1 MGLLRA
7 GLPWWMQTGQPEPA
21 QSMAQP
27 ASAPA
32 PQPPTYQPRAQMQ
45 APQSMPAY
53 AHQPLQGGQMPQ
65 LGAVPERQRMS
76 FGDQL
81 QETFQSPMF
90 QQGMALMAAGQPGG
104 GGWGEAQDRFQQIAA
119 MQQQQQMQQR
129 QMRREDAADKREAT
143 QFGWRGEE
151 RARQMQE
158 RAALDAWIE
167 TQPEADRTALRANPE
182 VAYQA
187 YMEAR
192 AAANMPIT
200 PFQQA
205 QLDMQR
211 RGLGIDWLNAQANIS
226 RANMDRP
233 LRGPDA
239 SLMNDV
245 REQAAR
251 SRMLATL
258 GDEFLVSNARNA
270 TGELSPYNPLNLI
283 SPDRDNMRSIESRM
297 RGYMRPPGSGATSD
311 FEQRLYGLGT
321 PSTTRVG
328 PSNQMIVDGYRA
340 LSAIDQARSNFF
352 EMYASENGNLYGAE
366 AAFQASPE
374 FRRLESDF
382 NGRWGASQQRE
393 APAQQNDRSPVRASG
408 RPPAAAVAELRRDSS
423 AQARREFD
431 AVFGEGAAARAL
443 ADDRIR
449 INDPRRMG
457 GSLR

>member
-21 QSMAQP
+21 QSMTQP
-27 ASAPA
+27 AGIPAPAAGVPA
-32 PQPPTYQPRAQMQ
+32 PQAYQPRPQQMQ
-45 APQSMPAY
+45 APQGITQY
-53 AHQPLQGGQMPQ
+53 GHQPLQGGQMPQ

-81 QETFQSPMF
+81 QETFEAPLF
-90 QQGMALMAAGQPGG
+90 QQGLAFMAAGARGG
-104 GGWGEAQDRFQQIAA
+104 GGWGEAADRMSQIS
-119 MQQQQQMQQR
+119 QQQQQRRMQER
-129 QMRREDAADKREAT
+129 QMRREDAADKREET
-143 QFGWRGEE
+143 QFGWQGEE

-167 TQPEADRTALRANPE
+167 TQPEADRAALRANPE

-211 RGLGIDWLNAQANIS
+211 RGLGIDWLNAQANIA
-226 RANMDRP
+226 RANMNRP

-239 SLMNDV
+239 SLMSDV

-251 SRMLATL
+251 SRMLATM

-270 TGELSPYNPLNLI
+270 TGELSPWNPLNLV

-340 LSAIDQARSNFF
+340 LASIDQARSNFF

-393 APAQQNDRSPVRASG
+393 APAQQQQSRSFETL
-408 RPPAAAVAELRRDSS
+408 PPASQFSEGQRITDTQTGRRFIIRDGRWVPERNVGQDSRRLSGGLR
-423 AQARREFD
+423 
-431 AVFGEGAAARAL
+431 
-443 ADDRIR
+443 
-449 INDPRRMG
+449 
-457 GSLR
+457 